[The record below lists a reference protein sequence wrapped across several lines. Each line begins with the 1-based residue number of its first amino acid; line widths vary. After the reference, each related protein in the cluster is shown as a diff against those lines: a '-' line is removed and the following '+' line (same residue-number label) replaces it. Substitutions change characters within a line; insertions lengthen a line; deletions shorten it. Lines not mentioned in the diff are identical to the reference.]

1 MTAFPELLLGDGP
14 INPLSESIEF
24 RTLASEYE
32 SGKAVTKQKWLFPRR
47 SFPLKYQ
54 YITVANA
61 RTLWQFFIAC
71 KGKHLP
77 FNFFHLFES
86 TYLGEYVGTTDG
98 TTLIYN
104 LPSKMA
110 SGYTVYV
117 GSVAKTGGGVDYTF
131 TATGGEDGADKIT
144 FAAAPAPG
152 QYITIDFTGRLKVRC
167 KFGEDLMSFDTFY
180 NRLVTTGLT
189 LKGLINA

>member
-1 MTAFPELLLGDGP
+1 MVAFPDLLTSVRP

-24 RTLASEYE
+24 RTLSSEYE
-32 SGKAVTKQKWLFPRR
+32 SGAQVTKQKRLFPLRAY
-47 SFPLKYQ
+47 PLKYKS
-54 YITVANA
+54 ITKDNA
-61 RTLWQFFIAC
+61 RILWQFFMGR

-77 FNFFHLFES
+77 FNLFHPFEDD
-86 TYLGEYVGTTDG
+86 YIGEYVGTTDG
-98 TTLIYN
+98 STTIYN

-117 GSVAKTGGGVDYTF
+117 GGVAKAGGGVDYTF
-131 TATGGEDGADKIT
+131 AATGGEDGADKIT
-144 FAAAPAPG
+144 FAVALAAG

-167 KFGEDLMSFDTFY
+167 KFGEDMMSFETFR

-189 LKGLINA
+189 LKGLLNA